1 MVEHTVEE
9 LVTQRVLGLALGYED
24 LNDHDTLR
32 RDALLAAVV
41 GKADPTGASRVRAA
55 DRGSALA
62 GKSTLNRLE
71 LAGPSAQTDR
81 YKKVSYDAAAL
92 DALLVDLFIEAH
104 PRPPVRIVLDVDDN
118 RALRHRHHGQERTN
132 PVTQDNHPKLD
143 LLVERHRVRPVVWRD
158 GSTTSSGPTT
168 ASAEC
173 RRSSCNLSRNGTNV
187 SGRPVSF

>member
-1 MVEHTVEE
+1 M
-9 LVTQRVLGLALGYED
+9 LGLAPGYED

-32 RDALLAAVV
+32 HDALLAAVV

-71 LAGPSAQTDR
+71 LAGPRAQTDR

-104 PRPPVRIVLDVDDN
+104 PRPPVRIVLDVDATDDP
-118 RALRHRHHGQERTN
+118 LHGQQEGRFFHGYYRHYCYLPLYVFCDAHVLCARLRPAN
-132 PVTQDNHPKLD
+132 IDAAAGVVDE
-143 LLVERHRVRPVVWRD
+143 LVRIVA
-158 GSTTSSGPTT
+158 G
-168 ASAEC
+168 
-173 RRSSCNLSRNGTNV
+173 NGN
-187 SGRPVSF
+187 

>member
-1 MVEHTVEE
+1 MEHTVEE
-9 LVTQRVLGLALGYED
+9 LVTQRVLGPALGYED

-71 LAGPSAQTDR
+71 LAGPGAETDR

-92 DALLVDLFIEAH
+92 DALLVDLFIEVH
-104 PRPPVRIVLDVDDN
+104 PRPPVRIVLDVDATDDP
-118 RALRHRHHGQERTN
+118 LHGQQEGRFF
-132 PVTQDNHPKLD
+132 HGYY
-143 LLVERHRVRPVVWRD
+143 RHYCYLPLYVFCGAHVLCARLRPAWSMSWR
-158 GSTTSSGPTT
+158 GSWP
-168 ASAEC
+168 AC
-173 RRSSCNLSRNGTNV
+173 
-187 SGRPVSF
+187 GRPSRRWPLWCGETRVSAGTRC